1 MPDYG
6 GRLVVASP
14 ALRDPN
20 FERTVVLVV
29 EHGDEGA
36 VGVILNRPSES
47 AVSEILPIWEH
58 LAAQPSVVF
67 LGGPVAQNG
76 VICLGRSG
84 PGGTTG
90 AGAGWRPLFGGLGSV
105 DLDTDPDD
113 LGPSGPQSGVSGPSG
128 PQSGVPGPGGPGT
141 VVGGIRL
148 FAGHAGWGP
157 GQLEGEVEA
166 GAWFVL
172 EALADD
178 AVVSAP
184 EDLWPMVLRRQGGA
198 LARVANF
205 PDDPSA
211 N

>member
-1 MPDYG
+1 MATYG
-6 GRLVVASP
+6 GRLLVASP
-14 ALRDPN
+14 SLRDPN

-29 EHGDEGA
+29 EHGEEGA

-47 AVSEILPIWEH
+47 AVSEILPVWEH
-58 LAAQPSVVF
+58 LAAAPSVVF

-76 VICLGRSG
+76 VICLGRPG
-84 PGGTTG
+84 PGATAG

-105 DLDTDPDD
+105 DLDTDPDA
-113 LGPSGPQSGVSGPSG
+113 LGPSGMT
-128 PQSGVPGPGGPGT
+128 GPGVPGT

-157 GQLEGEVEA
+157 SQLEDEVAA

-172 EALADD
+172 DALADD
-178 AVVSAP
+178 AVFSVP
-184 EDLWPMVLRRQGGA
+184 EDLWPMVLRRQGGS